1 MTVWLIRGCVAAA
14 TMAVVAVTH
23 AETVLMSTE
32 WAVKACAA
40 WNAEPVLT
48 DELVQSGWV
57 ANDKDRGHKIMH
69 VYRTDCADSPR
80 VELRI
85 TEQDG
90 KAQCVYGGEVENDPD
105 PGVDYI
111 MHAKT
116 TRWVQMGNGDYG
128 PMWAMMSFRL
138 RFKGPKM
145 EAMNNMGPFKKFLL
159 LVGQVPSSTES
170 CP

>member
-1 MTVWLIRGCVAAA
+1 MKTWVMRGG
-14 TMAVVAVTH
+14 VAVAILALASVAR
-23 AETVLMSTE
+23 AEMVLMSSD
-32 WAVKACAA
+32 WGVKACEA

-48 DELVQSGWV
+48 GELVESGWI
-57 ANDKDRGHKIMH
+57 ANDKDRGHKILH

-80 VELRI
+80 VELRVV
-85 TEQDG
+85 EQDG
-90 KAQCVYGGEVENDPD
+90 QAKCVYGGKVENEPD
-105 PGVDYI
+105 TDVDYI

-116 TRWVQMGNGDYG
+116 KRWLQMGNGDYG

-138 RFKGPKM
+138 KFSGPKM

-159 LVGQVPSSTES
+159 LVGQVPSSAES